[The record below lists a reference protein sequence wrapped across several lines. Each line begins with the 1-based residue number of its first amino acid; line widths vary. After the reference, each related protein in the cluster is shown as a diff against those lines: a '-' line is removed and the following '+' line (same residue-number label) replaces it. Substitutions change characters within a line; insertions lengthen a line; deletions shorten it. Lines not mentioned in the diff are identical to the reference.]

1 MVMVMVM
8 VMVMDANEGGR
19 TFHAGDCG
27 IPSSYLNISD
37 LLESKTFEDSFN
49 KAAHPVESAWEG
61 FKFSQ
66 FIDKYCG
73 RIFGK
78 YFFDRPENP
87 PSHNTHNVMV
97 LKRIRIIV
105 YF

>member
-19 TFHAGDCG
+19 TFHGGDCG

-73 RIFGK
+73 RIFDICTSP
-78 YFFDRPENP
+78 FN
-87 PSHNTHNVMV
+87 NVAGY
-97 LKRIRIIV
+97 LNHQIFKLGI
-105 YF
+105 